1 MEPIYLYDTTLRDG
15 TQGEN
20 ITFSADEKVKIALRL
35 DDIGI
40 HYIEGGWPG
49 SNPKDMQFFDLAKR
63 VSFKN
68 ARLVAFGSTRKPGT
82 TPEQDP
88 NLQALLASG
97 TPTVT
102 IFGKSWDM
110 HVEEIMANSLE
121 ENLAMINHS
130 VGYLKSNGRETIY
143 DAEHFFD
150 GYKHNPDYA
159 VQTLFA
165 ALDGGADFIVL
176 CDTNGG
182 TLPFEIDSIFKEVQ
196 QLLVDRDDAGS
207 NDITVKL
214 GIHTH
219 NDCGLAVANTITAV
233 HAGAVM
239 VQGTING
246 YGERC
251 GNADLTSV
259 VPVLDLKMNKPCISG
274 DNLKKLKPLSR
285 YISETANQVPV
296 NNRPFVGKSAFAHK
310 GGIHVSAIMK
320 APKAY
325 EHMDPAL
332 VGNQRRVLV
341 SDMSGKSNVVYK
353 ARELGIELDTNGY
366 DSSKI
371 VSEIK
376 QLEQQGY
383 QFDVAD
389 GSFKILMEKFTDQ
402 FEPLFTLESFR
413 VTIEKDKDQPCSSQA
428 TMKISVGGKE
438 EITAA
443 EGYGPVSALDNALR
457 KALDRFFP
465 DLDTMRLVDFKVRVI
480 DGNRAT
486 AAKVRVFIESRD
498 QDKIWSTIGVSEIR
512 IRSGVPS
519 GYQKTSSKPAG
530 RHWPTAFNSNW
541 QVKIKF
547 AAAMSRHRKNCR
559 FLISNQIRI
568 IVSKES
574 TID

>member
-1 MEPIYLYDTTLRDG
+1 MEPILLYDTTLRDG

-20 ITFSADEKVKIALRL
+20 ITFTAEEKVKIALKL

-49 SNPKDMQFFDLAKR
+49 SNPKDLQFFDLAKR
-63 VSFKN
+63 VNLKN
-68 ARLVAFGSTRKPGT
+68 ARLTAFGSTRKPGIQ
-82 TPEQDP
+82 PGEDE
-88 NLQALLASG
+88 NLNALLNSE
-97 TPTVT
+97 TPAVT
-102 IFGKSWDM
+102 IFGKSWDL
-110 HVEEIMANSLE
+110 HVEEVMNNSLD
-121 ENLAMINHS
+121 ENIAMIRDS
-130 VGYLKSNGRETIY
+130 VAFLKQHGREVIY

-150 GYKHNPDYA
+150 GFKNNREYA
-159 VQTLFA
+159 LQTLDA
-165 ALDGGADFIVL
+165 ALTGGADFIVL

-182 TLPFEIDSIFKEVQ
+182 TLHLEIDTIFTEVKKHW
-196 QLLVDRDDAGS
+196 RDKNTNGS
-207 NDITVKL
+207 VKPPVKL

-219 NDCGLAVANTITAV
+219 NDCGLAVANSITAV
-233 HAGAVM
+233 RAGSVM

-251 GNADLTSV
+251 GNADLNSII
-259 VPVLDLKMNKPCISG
+259 PILNLKMNRPCVS
-274 DNLKKLKPLSR
+274 DENLSKLKTLSR
-285 YISETANQVPV
+285 YVSEMANQVPI

-320 APKAY
+320 VPRAY
-325 EHMDPAL
+325 EHIEPGI

-341 SDMSGKSNVVYK
+341 SDLSGKSNVEYK
-353 ARELGIELDTNGY
+353 ARELGVELGNNGY

-371 VSEIK
+371 VTEIK

-389 GSFKILMEKFTDQ
+389 GSFKILVEKFTDQ
-402 FEPLFTLESFR
+402 FKPLFELEAFR
-413 VTIEKDKDQPCSSQA
+413 VTIEKDQDKPCTAQA
-428 TMKISVGGKE
+428 TIKISVDGKK

-480 DGNRAT
+480 DGSRGT

-498 QDKIWSTIGVSEIR
+498 QDKIWSTIGVSEDIIEASWQALADSFQYKLADEKR
-512 IRSGVPS
+512 IRNSHFPE
-519 GYQKTSSKPAG
+519 QEELPI
-530 RHWPTAFNSNW
+530 FNT
-541 QVKIKF
+541 IK
-547 AAAMSRHRKNCR
+547 
-559 FLISNQIRI
+559 
-568 IVSKES
+568 
-574 TID
+574 